1 MMSRQKN
8 NHMGREYKILCKPT
22 EGAALHQLLRKLP
35 PPFHR
40 PQMQE
45 LYNYRVDEDGYY
57 LVDHLIDRSVA
68 ATALQVFLD
77 AALATSES
85 ITIVEP

>member
-1 MMSRQKN
+1 
-8 NHMGREYKILCKPT
+8 MGREYKILCNPT
-22 EGAALHQLLRKLP
+22 EGAALQQLLLNLP

-45 LYNYRVDEDGYY
+45 LYNYSVDEDGYY

-68 ATALQVFLD
+68 AAALQIFLD
-77 AALATSES
+77 AALSSAES
-85 ITIVEP
+85 VTIIEP

>member
-1 MMSRQKN
+1 
-8 NHMGREYKILCKPT
+8 MGREYKILCTPI
-22 EGAALHQLLRKLP
+22 EGSALHQLLRKLP

-45 LYNYRVDEDGYY
+45 LYNFRVDDDGYY
-57 LVDHLIDRSVA
+57 VIDHLIDRSVA

-77 AALATSES
+77 AALSGSES
-85 ITIVEP
+85 VTIIEP

>member
-1 MMSRQKN
+1 
-8 NHMGREYKILCKPT
+8 MGREYKILCKPI
-22 EGAALHQLLRKLP
+22 EGAALHKLLRRLP

-45 LYNYRVDEDGYY
+45 LYTYRVDDDGYY
-57 LVDHLIDRSVA
+57 LVDRLIDRTVA

-77 AALATSES
+77 AALSNAES
-85 ITIVEP
+85 VTIIEP

>member
-1 MMSRQKN
+1 
-8 NHMGREYKILCKPT
+8 MGREYKILCKPT
-22 EGAALHQLLRKLP
+22 KGAALHQLLHKLP

-40 PQMQE
+40 PQMLE
-45 LYNYRVDEDGYY
+45 LYNYRVDNDGYY

-77 AALATSES
+77 AALSSSDSVA
-85 ITIVEP
+85 IIEP

>member
-1 MMSRQKN
+1 MR
-8 NHMGREYKILCKPT
+8 REYKILCKPT
-22 EGAALHQLLRKLP
+22 EGVALHQLLRRLP

-45 LYNYRVDEDGYY
+45 LYNYRVEEDGYY

-77 AALATSES
+77 AALSGGDAVS
-85 ITIVEP
+85 IIEP